1 MIEIL
6 NHIFSLHT
14 AHTSYVFHADVAG
27 KLLHLYYGEKIS
39 INKQV
44 IQALLPKQVNQNG
57 CSIIADA
64 SLPTVCLDDSC
75 LEASSRGQGD
85 LKEPF
90 VEIEYNDYS
99 RSSDFR
105 YEGYRIENEKSIPN
119 GLAGAYGTAQT
130 LVICLEERFHNIRME
145 LFYSI
150 FEECDCITRYARLI
164 NNGKEDIKITR
175 LMSAQLD
182 TQAFEWKITS
192 FHGDWTR
199 EMNRYDMLLQAG
211 KYVNDSMTGFSSNKS
226 NPFVM
231 FGEADTGED
240 YGNCYACN
248 LIYSG
253 NHRTSFESSGHGKFR
268 MLTGINPDFFSWIL
282 KPTDCFD
289 APECVLTYSANG
301 YQDISLHMHTFVRE
315 HIVRGTWKYKERPI
329 LLNSWE
335 ACYFKVQEQR
345 VLKLAKAASEV
356 GIELFVLDDGWFG
369 KRDSDNCSLGD
380 WYDNQDKLPGGLS
393 ELSRKIRAL
402 GMSFG
407 IWVEPEMV
415 NEDSDL
421 YRAHP
426 EWAVQIPNKT
436 PSLGRN
442 QLLLDLTNPK
452 VQDYLIES
460 MSNVFTRSKV
470 SYVKWD
476 MNRHMSDY
484 YSQTLSKEHQGEF
497 AHRYILGLYHILE
510 VLTQRFPEI
519 LFEACASGGNRFD
532 LGMLCYMPQI
542 WASDCTDA
550 IGRGIIQNGYSYGY
564 PQSVWS
570 AHVSACPN
578 HQTLRNTPLETRFA
592 VASVGILGYECNLC
606 DANAQELAQIKEQI
620 TLYKDWRRTLQFGQ
634 LYRLRVGNGC
644 AYGCLTSASRAIPYH
659 TDIVHW
665 NIVSQDKSKA
675 VGITLQGLVTANF
688 SHHQFR
694 AKGLANEKTYHFY
707 NRILKYDV
715 RRMGDLINT
724 LAPIHIKQDSC
735 LHHVIAKYVKLDG
748 ETEDY
753 TVPGS
758 ILNKA
763 GVQLAQSYAGT
774 GYAQNTALYQDFDA
788 RMYLMEAVEES

>member
-1 MIEIL
+1 MIETL
-6 NHIFSLHT
+6 NHTFSLHT
-14 AHTSYVFHADVAG
+14 AHTSYVLHADAVG
-27 KLLHLYYGEKIS
+27 NLLHLHYGEKLS
-39 INKQV
+39 INEQV
-44 IQALLPKQVNQNG
+44 LHALLPKQVNQNG

-64 SLPTVCLDDSC
+64 SLPTVCLDDYC
-75 LEASSRGQGD
+75 LEISSRGQGD

-90 VEIEYNDYS
+90 VEIEYLDGS

-105 YEGYRIENEKSIPN
+105 YEGYRIEKEKPIPT
-119 GLAGAYGTAQT
+119 GLSGAYGTAQT
-130 LVICLEERFHNIRME
+130 LVICLKERSHDIHME

-164 NNGKEDIKITR
+164 NNGNEDVKITR

-211 KYVNDSMTGFSSNKS
+211 KYVNDSATGFSSNKA

-231 FGEADTGED
+231 FGDADTGED
-240 YGNCYACN
+240 HGSCYACN

-253 NHRTSFESSGHGKFR
+253 NHRTSFEAGGHGKFR
-268 MLTGINPDFFSWIL
+268 MLSGMNPDFFSWVL
-282 KPTDCFD
+282 KPTQSFD
-289 APECVLTYSANG
+289 SPESVLTHSANG
-301 YQDISLHMHTFVRE
+301 YQDISLHMHAFVRE

-345 VLKLAKAASEV
+345 LLKLAKAASEV

-369 KRDSDNCSLGD
+369 KRDNDSCSLGD
-380 WYDNQDKLPGGLS
+380 WYDNQEKLPGGLS
-393 ELSRKIRAL
+393 GLSRKIRAL

-426 EWAVQIPNKT
+426 EWAVQIPGKA
-436 PSLGRN
+436 PSHGRN

-460 MSNVFTRSKV
+460 MSDVFTRSKV
-470 SYVKWD
+470 NYVKWD

-484 YSQTLSKEHQGEF
+484 YSQALPKEQQGEF
-497 AHRYILGLYHILE
+497 SHRYIIGLYHVLD
-510 VLTQRFPEI
+510 VLTQRFPKI

-606 DANAQELAQIKEQI
+606 DANTQELSQIKEQI
-620 TLYKDWRRTLQFGQ
+620 KLYKSWRHTLQFGQ
-634 LYRLRVGNGC
+634 LYRLRTGNGC
-644 AYGCLTSASRAIPYH
+644 AYGNLALTSRTIPYH

-665 NIVSQDKSKA
+665 NIVSQDKNKA
-675 VGITLQGLVTANF
+675 VGITLQGLVTANY
-688 SHHQFR
+688 SHHQFKS
-694 AKGLANEKTYHFY
+694 KGLADEKTYHFY
-707 NRILKYDV
+707 NRVLKYDV
-715 RRMGDLINT
+715 RCMGDLINT
-724 LAPIHIKQDSC
+724 LAPIHVKQDSC
-735 LHHVIAKYVKLDG
+735 LHRVIAKYVKLDG
-748 ETEDY
+748 EIEDI
-753 TVPGS
+753 TVSGA
-758 ILNKA
+758 ILNRV
-763 GVQLAQSYAGT
+763 GVLLAQSYAGT
-774 GYAQNTALYQDFDA
+774 GYAQNTAIYQDFDA
-788 RMYLMEAVEES
+788 RMYLMEAIEEK